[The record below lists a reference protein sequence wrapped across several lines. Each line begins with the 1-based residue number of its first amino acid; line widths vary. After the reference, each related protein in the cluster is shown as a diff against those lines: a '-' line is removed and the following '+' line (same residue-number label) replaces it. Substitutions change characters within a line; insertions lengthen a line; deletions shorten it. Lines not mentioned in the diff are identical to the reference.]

1 MEDKPIKGLDIT
13 KSESTDGA
21 LPFPPIPRKRKS
33 AVESN
38 GHVAAGIEDVVHAAN
53 GIGGTKRSADEA
65 LGHEPVDAK
74 RSKIT
79 SGGANGVSTN
89 GEHEEAVVIDDSTDG
104 AIVIDDD

>member
-1 MEDKPIKGLDIT
+1 MDKPIKGLDIA
-13 KSESTDGA
+13 KSQTADGD

-38 GHVAAGIEDVVHAAN
+38 GHGAAGIDEAVHAAN
-53 GIGGTKRSADEA
+53 GVGGTKRSAEEA

-74 RSKIT
+74 RSKTT
-79 SGGANGVSTN
+79 SDGVNGVSTN
-89 GEHEEAVVIDDSTDG
+89 GEHEKAVVIDDSTDG